1 MMAMQKNL
9 KVLVI
14 GGAGFIGSY
23 INKMLNQA
31 GYQTVVLDNLS
42 QGNRLAVRY
51 GTFIEGDIGD
61 SQALQQ
67 IFTTYSIDA
76 VMHFAAFIDVGES
89 VAQPAKY
96 YDNNVCKTLNL
107 LRMMVHYHIPY
118 FIFSSTAAI
127 FGNPLLPRLTEDH
140 PCHPINPYGR
150 TKWMVEKILQDF
162 EVAYGMK
169 SCCLRYFNAAGGD
182 PQGEI
187 KNYQTQ
193 VTNLI
198 PRALRSVK
206 TGEALT
212 IFGTDYET
220 PDGTCIRD
228 YVHIADLGKAHLLGL
243 EKLLSGSASL
253 TYNLGNGQGY
263 SVKEVIQAVKQVTGH
278 QVLVK
283 EGPRRPGDPAI
294 LLADATKIQRELA
307 WSPHYPHLETMI
319 EHAWKAL
326 P

>member
-1 MMAMQKNL
+1 MQKNL